1 MWWEFNWKPSGYRTG
16 RARMVEV
23 REGGVRGRCG
33 KGIPSAEIRG
43 EVKSGGCTIAHEV
56 KNFQRL
62 RESVKLDEGSV
73 IDEVD
78 EVVQKMGNR
87 SCVGD
92 NAG

>member
-56 KNFQRL
+56 KSFQCL
-62 RESVKLDEGSV
+62 RESVKRDEGLV
-73 IDEVD
+73 IDKVYEVMQNMLD
-78 EVVQKMGNR
+78 R